1 MRRSNMVLIIS
12 ALSYD
17 KFQAKRATCEHSTA
31 SAYVAY
37 ARACAL
43 EETNLYCLSPK
54 NYCSSAIVTKD

>member
-1 MRRSNMVLIIS
+1 MVLIIR

-17 KFQAKRATCEHSTA
+17 NFQAKRATSEHSTA

-43 EETNLYCLSPK
+43 VETNLYCLSPK
-54 NYCSSAIVTKD
+54 NYCSSVIVTED